1 MNVYDTS
8 RFSGKKEQAIP
19 MLSAIIKMLL
29 YRLQLECIDKEI
41 EYNIVI
47 SSQGSIHNG
56 SLLHSEVQYTTVEY
70 STRLF

>member
-8 RFSGKKEQAIP
+8 RFSGKKEQAIR

-41 EYNIVI
+41 EYNINV
-47 SSQGSIHNG
+47 
-56 SLLHSEVQYTTVEY
+56 TAA
-70 STRLF
+70 